1 MSHNL
6 QRLTSLL
13 SGMAVRGESRS
24 RQSLEEWVAETLPT
38 VSMAGAIANDWLCHH
53 LAGLDDA
60 VLLDIGPGTGRQA
73 VDLLR
78 RLGARADRPR
88 RLTVVAV
95 EPDAVS
101 LRAAEHNLHEA
112 AQVYGLDVHVMPF
125 QALVEDLDPSFWALV
140 ASLHGPLLVHSAF
153 ALHHVRGTS
162 AGEEARDTVL
172 RRLRILEPKALVL
185 VEPSSDLSVTDAD
198 QRFYN
203 GWRHFG
209 RLSQLV
215 DKLALSPQDTEAL
228 KAFLSRDLKD
238 LLGDS
243 DAHTAKRHESVSGW
257 WRRLARAGFSRQ
269 DVPDSLDIGSHPWV
283 QPRRHPGY
291 VGLEYDGET
300 LVAVLCASP
309 AARNP
314 HSP

>member
-13 SGMAVRGESRS
+13 SGMAVHGESRS

-38 VSMAGAIANDWLCHH
+38 VFMASAIANDWLCHL
-53 LAGLDDA
+53 LAGLDEA

-88 RLTVVAV
+88 RLTLVAV

-101 LRAAEHNLHEA
+101 LRAAEHNLLEA

-125 QALVEDLDPSFWALV
+125 QSLVEDLDPSFWALV
-140 ASLHGPLLVHSAF
+140 ASLQGPLLVHAAF

-162 AGEEARDTVL
+162 AGEETRDTVL
-172 RRLRILEPKALVL
+172 RRLRMLEPRALVL
-185 VEPSSDLSVTDAD
+185 VEPSSDHSVTDAE

-209 RLSQLV
+209 RMSQLI
-215 DKLALSPQDTEAL
+215 DRLELPPRDTEAL

-243 DAHTAKRHESVSGW
+243 AEHTAKRHESVSGW
-257 WRRLARAGFSRQ
+257 WRRLARAGFSRE
-269 DVPDSLDIGSHPWV
+269 DVPEALELGSHPWV
-283 QPRRHPGY
+283 QPCRHPGH
-291 VGLEYDGET
+291 VSLDHDGET
-300 LVAVLCASP
+300 LVAVLCARP
-309 AARNP
+309 ASRSP